1 MIRIFFMAWFFT
13 SAKVLRGREVEFR
26 AKYKYTSTIANN
38 EFAKSAIFA
47 PRNTKPHTMPSNK
60 NAVIRYMYLDQML
73 SDRYNKYTCEELLK
87 KVNERLELA
96 GYPTI
101 GGDQSDYDR
110 YIKSGK
116 RVIQLDIQAL
126 QESPFNME
134 IDSSEKLYGS
144 PVYRYA
150 DQTQSLFSKPL
161 SDDEKRLLQE
171 VLNTLGQFAGL
182 DSFEWLND
190 LQEKLNDKR
199 AFGRGEYDK
208 EMPANRKIISFS
220 SNDYLEGKDFL
231 GTLFALIS
239 NKKVVDVEYE
249 PFGEASRTIRL
260 YPYLLKQYN
269 DRWYLIGTPLATPEF
284 PYREDFYV
292 NLPLDRMN
300 GVTAVDGVDYIDCD
314 EFFEE
319 RYEDIVGITW
329 LKEEDLTEILIAV
342 KNTYTGYVDT
352 KPLHGSQAKLSAD
365 RQAELHDKY
374 GAFEGYTFYTLTLK
388 PNRELYNTIYR
399 NGDNIVLLSPSR
411 IRENMIQELTS
422 SLERMKS
429 VRGEY

>member
-1 MIRIFFMAWFFT
+1 
-13 SAKVLRGREVEFR
+13 
-26 AKYKYTSTIANN
+26 
-38 EFAKSAIFA
+38 
-47 PRNTKPHTMPSNK
+47 MPSNK

-73 SDRYNKYTCEELLK
+73 SDRYNKYTCEDLLK

-182 DSFEWLND
+182 NSFEWLHD
-190 LQEKLNDKR
+190 LQEKLNDRKS
-199 AFGRGEYDK
+199 FGRNEFDK
-208 EMPANRKIISFS
+208 ESTDTRKIISFS
-220 SNDYLEGKDFL
+220 SNDYLEGKDYL
-231 GTLFALIS
+231 GILFALIA
-239 NKKVVDVEYE
+239 NKKVVDVGYA
-249 PFGEASRTIRL
+249 PFGEEARTIRL

-269 DRWYLIGTPLATPEF
+269 DRWYLIGTPLADEKF
-284 PYREDFYV
+284 PYRKDFFV
-292 NLPLDRMN
+292 NLPLDRMEGIHPVE
-300 GVTAVDGVDYIDCD
+300 GVPYIDCD
-314 EFFEE
+314 EYFEE
-319 RYEDIVGITW
+319 RYEDIVGITYI
-329 LKEEDLTEILIAV
+329 ESEPLTPITLAV
-342 KNTYTGYVDT
+342 KDSYIGYVDT
-352 KPLHGSQAKLSAD
+352 KPLHGSQAKFSPEE
-365 RQAELHDKY
+365 QEQLHKKY
-374 GAFEGYTFYTLTLK
+374 RSFSGYTFYGLELK
-388 PNRELYNTIYR
+388 PNREFYNMVYR
-399 NGDNIVLLSPSR
+399 NGDNILLVSPKS
-411 IRENMIQELTS
+411 IRDKMVEELED
-422 SLERMKS
+422 SLKKLKS
-429 VRGEY
+429 VKSE

>member
-1 MIRIFFMAWFFT
+1 
-13 SAKVLRGREVEFR
+13 
-26 AKYKYTSTIANN
+26 
-38 EFAKSAIFA
+38 
-47 PRNTKPHTMPSNK
+47 MPSNK

-87 KVNERLELA
+87 KVNERLEFA

-101 GGDQSDYDR
+101 GGDRGDYER

-116 RVIQLDIQAL
+116 RVIQLDLQTL

-134 IDSSEKLYGS
+134 IDNSEKLYGV

-150 DQTQSLFSKPL
+150 DQTRSLFSKPL

-182 DSFEWLND
+182 DSFEWMND

-199 AFGRGEYDK
+199 AFGRVEYDK
-208 EMPANRKIISFS
+208 EMPAPRKIISFS
-220 SNDYLEGKDFL
+220 SNDYLKGKGYL
-231 GTLFALIS
+231 GMLFALIS
-239 NKKVVDVEYE
+239 NKKVVDVGYE
-249 PFGEASRTIRL
+249 PFGEAPRTIRL

-269 DRWYLIGTPLATPEF
+269 DRWYLIGTPLATEEF
-284 PYREDFYV
+284 PYRKDFYV

-300 GVTAVDGVDYIDCD
+300 GVTAVDGVDYVDCD
-314 EFFEE
+314 EYFEE

-329 LKEEDLTEILIAV
+329 IKEEKQREILLAV
-342 KNTYTGYVDT
+342 KDSYTGYVDT
-352 KPLHGSQAKLSAD
+352 KPLHSSQIRFPAAK
-365 RQAELHDKY
+365 QKELHDKY
-374 GAFEGYTFYTLTLK
+374 GAFDGYTFYSINVK

-399 NGDNIVLLSPSR
+399 NGENIILISPAR
-411 IRENMIQELTS
+411 IRERMIRELTA
-422 SLERMKS
+422 SLERLKS
-429 VRGEY
+429 IHGEC